1 MQGSDVLGRRIGA
14 AIIDILIL
22 VVVLLLVGA
31 VIGNDLAPGAPDSE
45 RFGDLDRL
53 AILIIVFAYYWIPEM
68 LWAQTPGKRVLDLRV
83 ERVDGTKAGAGA
95 TFVRTLLRIVDGLFA
110 YIVGLAVILATGE
123 RRARLGDL
131 AAKTRV
137 VAAGGRP
144 PGEDPKP
151 PPPPPPPSDE
161 DVLAQ
166 IMR

>member
-14 AIIDILIL
+14 ALIDIGII
-22 VVVLLLVGA
+22 VVLLLLVGS
-31 VIGNDLAPGAPDSE
+31 VIANDIGPGAPDSD

-53 AILIIVFAYYWIPEM
+53 LILVVVFAYYWIPEM

-83 ERVDGTKAGAGA
+83 ERVDGTKAGAGP
-95 TFVRTLLRIVDGLFA
+95 TFVRTLLRLVDGLFG
-110 YIVGLAVILATGE
+110 YIVGLIVILATGE

-137 VAAGGRP
+137 VAVGAGSTEP
-144 PGEDPKP
+144 P
-151 PPPPPPPSDE
+151 PPPPPPPSDDE
-161 DVLAQ
+161 VLSQ